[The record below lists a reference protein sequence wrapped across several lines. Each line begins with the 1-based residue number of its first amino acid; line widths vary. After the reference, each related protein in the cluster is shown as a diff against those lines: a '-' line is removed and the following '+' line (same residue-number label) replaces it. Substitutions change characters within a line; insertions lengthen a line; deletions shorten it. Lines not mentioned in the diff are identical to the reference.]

1 MSGHSSVP
9 GGLVAV
15 KFQSPILNQTY
26 TNDAGGCV
34 RLALCT
40 EWSTRRCDAFVA
52 SALPYSSLFL
62 LDNN

>member
-1 MSGHSSVP
+1 MSLHSGVP
-9 GGLVAV
+9 GGLVTV
-15 KFQSPILNQTY
+15 KFQSPIVNHTY
-26 TNDAGGCV
+26 TNDAGACV

-62 LDNN
+62 RDNN